1 MSYQRS
7 PVSRSIRFIRL
18 VSVSSLAAFAVAC
31 SSLPEEPDGA
41 LARETIFAVT
51 GSMNLIKFNAG
62 QPRRILDRKPVT
74 GLAAG
79 DRLIGMDFRVA
90 RGVLYALSAGGRL
103 YTLDTASGALKP
115 VGTAP
120 AALPLTGSLFGVDF
134 NPAAD
139 RIRVVSDSG
148 FNLRLHPDTGAAI
161 DGNAALGGLQPD
173 TALSFAAGDALAGK
187 QPALIAAAYTYN
199 KKDEKIT
206 TNYAIEQTTGSLV
219 VQGSVEGVNP
229 VVSPNTGILRTVG
242 SLGVSGVTDV
252 GFDIADVSGV
262 AYAVLR
268 TATDT
273 RSRLHLIDLSTG
285 RAKVVGTVGDGAP
298 LLGMAIEP

>member
-1 MSYQRS
+1 MSHKRS
-7 PVSRSIRFIRL
+7 RITGFIRSVG
-18 VSVSSLAAFAVAC
+18 VSTVAVLAVAC
-31 SSLPEEPDGA
+31 FSLPEETEGA
-41 LARETIFAVT
+41 PVRETIFAVT
-51 GSMNLIKFNAG
+51 GGMSLIKFNAG
-62 QPRRILDRKPVT
+62 QPRRILDGKPVT

-79 DRLIGMDFRVA
+79 DRLIGIDFRVA
-90 RGVLYALSAGGRL
+90 RGVLYALSASGRL

-115 VGTAP
+115 VGAAP
-120 AALPLTGSLFGVDF
+120 AALPFTGSMFGVDF

-148 FNLRLHPDTGAAI
+148 FNLRLHPDTGAAV
-161 DGNAALGGLQPD
+161 DGNAALDGLQPD
-173 TALSFAAGDALAGK
+173 AALTFAAGDELAGK

-206 TNYAIEQTTGSLV
+206 TNYAIERTTGSLV
-219 VQGSVEGVNP
+219 VQGSIEGASP
-229 VVSPNTGILRTVG
+229 VVSPNAGILRTVG
-242 SLGVSGVTDV
+242 SLGVSGVTDA
-252 GFDIADVSGV
+252 GFDIADVSGA

-268 TATDT
+268 TASDT

-285 RAKVVGTVGDGAP
+285 RARAVGTVGDGAP

>member
-1 MSYQRS
+1 MLRKR
-7 PVSRSIRFIRL
+7 PRVPLVVRL
-18 VSVSSLAAFAVAC
+18 VSVGSLAVFAVAC
-31 SSLPEEPDGA
+31 SSLPEEPEGA

-120 AALPLTGSLFGVDF
+120 AALPLTGSLFGIDF

-148 FNLRLHPDTGAAI
+148 FNLRLHPDTGAAV
-161 DGNAALGGLQPD
+161 DGNAALDGLQPD

-219 VQGSVEGVNP
+219 VQGSIEGVNP

-242 SLGVSGVTDV
+242 SLGSLGVSGITDA

-273 RSRLHLIDLSTG
+273 RSRLHLIDLFTG
-285 RAKVVGTVGDGAP
+285 RARAVGTVGDGAP

>member
-1 MSYQRS
+1 M
-7 PVSRSIRFIRL
+7 L
-18 VSVSSLAAFAVAC
+18 V
-31 SSLPEEPDGA
+31 
-41 LARETIFAVT
+41 
-51 GSMNLIKFNAG
+51 
-62 QPRRILDRKPVT
+62 QPRRILDKKPVT

-79 DRLIGMDFRVA
+79 DRLIGIDFRVA
-90 RGVLYALSAGGRL
+90 RGVLYALSASGRL

-115 VGTAP
+115 VGAAP

-148 FNLRLHPDTGAAI
+148 FNLRLHPDTGAAV
-161 DGNAALGGLQPD
+161 DGNAALEGLQPD

-187 QPALIAAAYTYN
+187 QPALDCCGLHVHTRKT
-199 KKDEKIT
+199 KKSLPT
-206 TNYAIEQTTGSLV
+206 MRLSGTTGSLV
-219 VQGSVEGVNP
+219 VQGSIEGVTP

-242 SLGVSGVTDV
+242 SLGVSGVTDA
-252 GFDIADVSGV
+252 GFDIADVSGA

-268 TATDT
+268 TASDT

-285 RAKVVGTVGDGAP
+285 RARAVGTVGDGAP